1 MAGTEKT
8 EFESGKKKS
17 IKLFSL
23 ISEGNRE
30 GKKTKNGDL
39 TWSFL

>member
-30 GKKTKNGDL
+30 GKKQKMET
-39 TWSFL
+39 